1 MKRSMI
7 WLAVAAAGCTAT
19 GDVYGAVI
27 GSKNP
32 VAPEQTPLQNYAR
45 LETVIVSAPL
55 HKSAAETAL
64 PVTVIAGDELRQ
76 RAGKS
81 IGFTLDG
88 TPGVAS
94 ASFGPAVGQP
104 VIRGQSGPR
113 VKVLQNGIGSADA
126 SAVSADHAVTVEP
139 LLAESVEV
147 LRGPATLLY
156 GGGAIGGVVNVID
169 NQIPRALPERALSG
183 AIEQRHDSASAG
195 DTSVF
200 KLDGGA
206 GPIAWHLDGVYR
218 DWGAI
223 DIPGLAFNRD
233 TIADIDESSD
243 GFIANSDGRN
253 HRLGGGLSWVG
264 EQGYIGF
271 GVSEMR
277 NKYGIPS
284 GAHAHAEGA
293 EHDHGDEPEEEEL
306 ADDAEGHEEG
316 DHDAIRIDM
325 RQTRYDLA
333 GEWRPDAGLLDTVRW
348 RAGYTDYEHSELE
361 SGVKATTYTNETWD
375 GRLELIHQP
384 IAGWHGVLG
393 LQLRDTNFAAQG
405 EEAFIPESTTR
416 AVGVFVVEDYHSGN
430 WIYEVGLRADRDAIE
445 AARQNDQTFRAYS
458 ASASVLLNFDPD
470 WSVGAA
476 FSQSQRAP
484 TVEELYSNVETIE
497 RHNDHFHYHD
507 PVVHAATRS
516 IEFGSVDLGNET
528 SRNLDLTL
536 RYSGAIV
543 DGFITAFHNDFREFI
558 YLATT
563 GFAVGD
569 VPVLEYRQE
578 DASFYGVE
586 FNLTTL
592 LGQTRLGKFS
602 VDVYGDTVRGKLD
615 RSVDVPRMPPW
626 RIGTRLNWD
635 AQQWSG
641 YAGVLHAGD
650 QNRAGEFESDTEGY
664 TRLDAGVSYAL
675 ALFNDDGGD
684 TKNAQ
689 LFLRGTNL
697 TDRTIR
703 ASTSFL
709 RDYAPEPGRSV
720 EAGVRLSF

>member
-7 WLAVAAAGCTAT
+7 WLAVAAASCTAM
-19 GDVYGAVI
+19 GEAQGAVL
-27 GSKNP
+27 GSNEP
-32 VAPEQTPLQNYAR
+32 LAPERTPLQNYAR

-64 PVTVIAGDELRQ
+64 PVTVIAGDELRE

-81 IGFTLDG
+81 IGATLDG

-113 VKVLQNGIGSADA
+113 VKVLQNGIASADA
-126 SAVSADHAVTVEP
+126 SAVSADHAVAVEP

-169 NQIPRALPERALSG
+169 NQIPRALPERAFSG
-183 AIEQRHDSASAG
+183 AIEQRHDSASDG

-218 DWGAI
+218 DWNVI

-233 TIADIDESSD
+233 AVADLDESSD

-253 HRLGGGLSWVG
+253 HRVGGGLSWVG

-271 GVSEMR
+271 GISEMR

-284 GAHAHAEGA
+284 GGHTHAEA
-293 EHDHGDEPEEEEL
+293 EEHDHGDEPQEEEH
-306 ADDAEGHEEG
+306 AEEEGGHE
-316 DHDAIRIDM
+316 AIRIDM
-325 RQTRYDLA
+325 QQTRYDLA
-333 GEWRPDAGLLDTVRW
+333 GEWRPAAGLLDTVRW
-348 RAGYTDYEHSELE
+348 RAGYTDYEHRELE
-361 SGVKATTYTNETWD
+361 NGVKATTYTNETWD
-375 GRLELIHQP
+375 GRLELMHEP
-384 IAGWHGVLG
+384 IGGWHGVLG
-393 LQLRDTNFAAQG
+393 LQLRDTDFAAQG
-405 EEAFIPESTTR
+405 EEAFIPASSTR
-416 AVGVFVVEDYHSGN
+416 AVGVFVVEDHHVGN

-445 AARQNDQTFRAYS
+445 AAGQGDQTFHAYS
-458 ASASVLLNFDPD
+458 ASASALWNFDPN
-470 WSVGAA
+470 WNVGAA

-497 RHNDHFHYHD
+497 RHDDHFHYHD

-516 IEFGSVDLGNET
+516 IEFGNVDLDNET

-543 DGFITAFHNDFREFI
+543 DAFITAFYNDFRDFI
-558 YLATT
+558 YLANT

-578 DASFYGVE
+578 DASFYGAE

-592 LGQTRLGKFS
+592 LGQTRVGKFS
-602 VDVYGDTVRGKLD
+602 LDIYGDSVRGELD
-615 RSVDVPRMPPW
+615 RSGAVPRMPPW
-626 RIGTRLNWD
+626 RIGTRLHWD

-641 YAGVLHAGD
+641 YAGALHAGD
-650 QNRAGEFESDTEGY
+650 QDRAGDFETGTDGY

-675 ALFNDDGGD
+675 ALFNNRSGD
-684 TKNAQ
+684 AKDTQ

-720 EAGVRLSF
+720 EAGIRLSF